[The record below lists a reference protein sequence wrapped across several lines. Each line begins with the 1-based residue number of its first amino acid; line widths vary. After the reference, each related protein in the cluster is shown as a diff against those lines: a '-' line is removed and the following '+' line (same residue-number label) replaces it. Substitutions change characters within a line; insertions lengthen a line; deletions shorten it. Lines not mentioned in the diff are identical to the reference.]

1 MSGFRGRFLSD
12 LSVIAAISA
21 NPSSLAGT
29 LISAVL
35 PVLAIAGVGYVFAKY
50 REVDIEPLS
59 VISLYVLL
67 PALVFHSL
75 ATTELSADVA
85 ITVFLGVYG
94 FVFAMLVLAEAVCY
108 FGGMS
113 GTMRNALVLTAI
125 FPNVGN
131 YGLPLSDFAFGS
143 VGREVTVIFIIAQAT
158 LMYSLGIFIA
168 SRRSDRTW
176 KAAFSHIFQLPVIYA
191 VAGALLLRTL
201 NQVPN
206 PDHAVMEAVAM
217 TGNATI
223 PIMLLLLGMQLANLR
238 RQAGVTR
245 IFEASS
251 LVLLVSPVVTF
262 GISHLLSLPES
273 IVGPFVLLGAMPAA
287 ITPLLLLIEFGDE
300 SSREGVEY
308 ISSVIFITTI
318 LSIGTLSVIIVL
330 LS

>member
-1 MSGFRGRFLSD
+1 MVVAS
-12 LSVIAAISA
+12 SA
-21 NPSSLAGT
+21 VPSSLAAT
-29 LISAVL
+29 LLSTVL
-35 PVLAIAGVGYVFAKY
+35 PVLSIAGIGYVFATY
-50 REVDIEPLS
+50 RDIDVEPLS

-75 ATTELSADVA
+75 ATTELSTDVA
-85 ITVFLGVYG
+85 ITAFLGVYG

-108 FGGMS
+108 LTGIS
-113 GTMRNALVLTAI
+113 GTMRNALVLTAL

-131 YGLPLSDFAFGS
+131 YGLPLVDFAFGS
-143 VGREVTVIFIIAQAT
+143 VGREVAVIFIIAQAT

-176 KAAFSHIFQLPVIYA
+176 KAAFSRIFQLPVIYA
-191 VAGALLLRTL
+191 VAVALLLRAL
-201 NQVPN
+201 NRVPN

-238 RQAGVTR
+238 RQAEAAR
-245 IFEASS
+245 IFQASS
-251 LVLLVSPVVTF
+251 LVLLVSPVVAF
-262 GISHLLSLPES
+262 GFGRLLALPES

-287 ITPLLLLIEFGDE
+287 ITPLLLLIEFGGE
-300 SSREGVEY
+300 SSGEGVEY
-308 ISSVIFITTI
+308 VSSVIFITTI